1 MEDMRSIPL
10 IDRLSIEV
18 TGSVTSSTICLGDV
32 DNDGEFELCIGS
44 PTGQLSIFKGGLEP
58 NMTKREA
65 ALFLSAV
72 KLGHIVA
79 IACGDIF
86 NRGDNV
92 LVCISADGHCKVFD
106 FAVVTLIVDAATS
119 PTTADKTGAANDG
132 KDSTNRKHQL
142 IQPCFTQRLPPNIK
156 HVQISDV
163 NGDGLNELIVTLTDR
178 VVRTYQWRKSSK
190 EGELMAL
197 SKWEFADQ
205 VGSFAM
211 CQRNG
216 EPHLLVTQSDGILMK
231 PKDEDHFQMT
241 NILEQQF
248 FEKEMPPEVAT
259 DLRVNGKPTPS
270 LVVASGN
277 TVYYLHDDKVIWKCE
292 FDNYLFGLS
301 KLDVNDD
308 GTDEVVVVSS
318 TTGQTYIID
327 AEGKASIFHFDDEI
341 CGFSCGLFTVDK
353 KTLPCLVYAT
363 FNGQVHVYYSLE
375 ERQVRCGLPLS
386 RNLSPDTISRLL
398 YQ

>member
-18 TGSVTSSTICLGDV
+18 PGSVTSSTICLGDV
-32 DNDGEFELCIGS
+32 DNDGEYELCVGS

-65 ALFLSAV
+65 ALFLSAI

-79 IACGDIF
+79 LACGDVF

-106 FAVVTLIVDAATS
+106 FAVGTLIVDD
-119 PTTADKTGAANDG
+119 TTPINEKSG
-132 KDSTNRKHQL
+132 KDHANRKHQL
-142 IQPCFTQRLPPNIK
+142 IKPCFVQRLPPNIK
-156 HVQISDV
+156 HVQIGDV
-163 NGDGLNELIVTLTDR
+163 NGDGLNEVIVTLTDR
-178 VVRTYQWRKSSK
+178 VVRTYQWRKSSVK
-190 EGELMAL
+190 DGELMAL

-216 EPHLLVTQSDGILMK
+216 EPQLLVTQSDGILLK
-231 PKDEDHFQMT
+231 RKDEDHFRMT
-241 NILEQQF
+241 SILESQI
-248 FEKEMPPEVAT
+248 EEMPPEVAT
-259 DLRVNGKPTPS
+259 DLKLNGKPTPS
-270 LVVASGN
+270 LVVATGN
-277 TVYYLHDDKVIWKCE
+277 TVYYLCDDKVIWQCE

-301 KLDVNDD
+301 KLDVNND

-327 AEGKASIFHFDDEI
+327 ARGKASIFHFDDEI

-386 RNLSPDTISRLL
+386 RNLSPHTVSRLL
-398 YQ
+398 YR

>member
-1 MEDMRSIPL
+1 MDDMRSIPL
-10 IDRLSIEV
+10 IDRLSVEV
-18 TGSVTSSTICLGDV
+18 QGSVTSSTICLGDV
-32 DNDGEFELCIGS
+32 DNDGEFELCVGS
-44 PTGQLSIFKGGLEP
+44 PMGQLSVFKGGLQP

-65 ALFLSAV
+65 AFFLGAI

-92 LVCISADGHCKVFD
+92 LICISADGHCKVFD
-106 FAVVTLIVDAATS
+106 FAVETLIVDAATMVTEKS
-119 PTTADKTGAANDG
+119 PTNG
-132 KDSTNRKHQL
+132 KDSANRKHQL
-142 IQPCFTQRLPPNIK
+142 IKPCFAQRLPPNIK
-156 HVQISDV
+156 HVQICDV
-163 NGDGLNELIVTLTDR
+163 NGDGLNEVIVTLTDR

-216 EPHLLVTQSDGILMK
+216 EPHLLVTQSDGILLK
-231 PKDEDHFQMT
+231 RKNEDHFQMT
-241 NILEQQF
+241 SILESLI
-248 FEKEMPPEVAT
+248 EEMPPEVAC
-259 DLRVNGKPTPS
+259 DFMVDGKPTDS
-270 LVVASGN
+270 LVVATGN
-277 TVYYLHDDKVIWKCE
+277 VVYYLRDDEVIWKCE

-301 KLDVNDD
+301 KLDVNVD

-318 TTGQTYIID
+318 TNGQTYIID
-327 AEGKASIFHFDDEI
+327 AEGKASIFHFDEEI
-341 CGFSCGLFTVDK
+341 SGFQCGLFTVDK

-363 FNGQVHVYYSLE
+363 FHGQVHVYYSLQ

-386 RNLSPDTISRLL
+386 MNLSPDTIARLL
-398 YQ
+398 YR